1 MAQRRTQTERSTA
14 TRARLCAAA
23 VESLAARGYAG
34 ATTADIAA
42 RAGLSQGALFRHY
55 PTKADLFA
63 DAAESLYDEVR
74 ETVRARLESAGE
86 ASDVVAASV
95 RALWEIFTLPTMTA
109 SYELVMAARTDPA
122 LRDALQPVLERNT
135 SANVSLAAGV
145 LPEGLATPAVVNLV
159 IWSIQGAA
167 MDAFVG
173 VGEQEIEDLIQTIAG
188 LARALS

>member
-1 MAQRRTQTERSTA
+1 MAQRRTQTERSAA

-23 VESLAARGYAG
+23 IESLAERGYAG

-42 RAGLSQGALFRHY
+42 RAGCSQGALFRHY

-63 DAAESLYDEVR
+63 DAAEALYDDVR
-74 ETVRARLESAGE
+74 EVVRARLESAGE
-86 ASDVVAASV
+86 ATDAVAASV
-95 RALWEIFTLPTMTA
+95 RALWDVFRLPSMTA

-122 LRDALQPVLERNT
+122 LREALRPVLERNT
-135 SANVSLAAGV
+135 AANVTLAAGV
-145 LPEGLATPAVVNLV
+145 LPQGLATPGIVNLV
-159 IWSIQGAA
+159 IWAIQGAA

-173 VGEQEIEDLIQTIAG
+173 VVDQEVDELIQTIAT